1 MKDINYKLVTNT
13 LGIALVFESMFMLVD
28 IPISLLYG
36 GTDVYAIGWSFV
48 ITLAAGGA
56 MVLSTYRNLVKEP
69 GLRDSFLVVV
79 LVWLFISLFGTLP
92 YLISHSIPRFVDAFF
107 ETVSGFTTT
116 GSSILVDIEALPK
129 GILFWRAETH
139 WLGGMGIIVLV
150 IAIMPYFRV
159 GGQHLM
165 VAEGSFFGVD
175 KIKPRFIDVAKRLWF
190 IYLVL
195 TVAETLLLMAGGMDW
210 FDSVC
215 HSFATV
221 ATGGFSTKNTSAM
234 EFSPYIQYVL
244 IVFMALSGMN
254 FSLHYFFFHKKWKA
268 VFKNEEFLVYW
279 GILILVSL
287 FLANEVRHFYH
298 GDLEEAFR
306 QSLFQVVSIITATG
320 FSSADYSQWPPMA
333 ILVIFFI
340 MFIGASVGSTGGGI
354 KVARHLIMFKNAR
367 RIFHR
372 MISRHSVVQVRY
384 NNQVVSERVI
394 LSIYSFVFI
403 YFLTF
408 LIGSIIMMATGL
420 DYKSAFSSVITTLG
434 GIGPGLGKVGPANN
448 FSGITDFGKYYLSFN
463 MILGR
468 LEILS
473 VLAIFTP
480 SFYKT

>member
-1 MKDINYKLVTNT
+1 
-13 LGIALVFESMFMLVD
+13 
-28 IPISLLYG
+28 
-36 GTDVYAIGWSFV
+36 
-48 ITLAAGGA
+48 
-56 MVLSTYRNLVKEP
+56 
-69 GLRDSFLVVV
+69 
-79 LVWLFISLFGTLP
+79 
-92 YLISHSIPRFVDAFF
+92 
-107 ETVSGFTTT
+107 
-116 GSSILVDIEALPK
+116 
-129 GILFWRAETH
+129 
-139 WLGGMGIIVLV
+139 
-150 IAIMPYFRV
+150 
-159 GGQHLM
+159 
-165 VAEGSFFGVD
+165 
-175 KIKPRFIDVAKRLWF
+175 
-190 IYLVL
+190 
-195 TVAETLLLMAGGMDW
+195 
-210 FDSVC
+210 
-215 HSFATV
+215 
-221 ATGGFSTKNTSAM
+221 
-234 EFSPYIQYVL
+234 
-244 IVFMALSGMN
+244 MALSGMN
-254 FSLHYFFFHKKWKA
+254 FSLHYFFVHKRWKA
-268 VFKNEEFLVYW
+268 VFKNEEFRVYW

-287 FLANEVRHFYH
+287 FLANEVRSFYH

-354 KVARHLIMFKNAR
+354 KIARHLIMFKNAR

-372 MISRHSVVQVRY
+372 MISRHSVIQVRY
-384 NNQVVSERVI
+384 NKQVVSERVI
-394 LSIYSFVFI
+394 LSIYSFAFI

-408 LIGSIIMMATGL
+408 LIGSIIMMGTGL